1 MEENSNIQEEVKT
14 ELKQE
19 NNQDDE
25 IEILEVEEVKEKKD
39 FSNVLSGIFK
49 NKKIITAAGIVA
61 VVIAAAVT
69 CVVISVNKR
78 GTKQTLA
85 VEETTTQAET
95 VTQEQTT
102 EEPKKL
108 ENLMLEANA
117 DESSITA
124 HFVNESGE
132 AVTGHNFAVRLLS
145 GSIEEN
151 QEKVDKL
158 KNDKKS
164 GTDNLKESTAVQT
177 QENGSQSEDVVAQT
191 GATEY
196 EDDNQDGEVVITDL
210 NEGTYTLVAKAY
222 EGFALPDAAEVSL
235 VKYTVIENILESV
248 VYEDES
254 TIKEDPENGRDDEPE
269 DEPVTPNGSIVITP
283 PSYLD
288 DNNGVVS
295 HIKTQNDSYVY
306 ETKNVSTAIFSDSD
320 IASYEKAACFIENN
334 DEIKEFEGLVKER
347 TTVSVTDGD
356 KSVISTFL
364 VKSDKKQES
373 QTTAEKETQTASDGK
388 LYDVYTLS
396 PVLVKEYGDGWHNIG
411 GNRYYYRG
419 SQRVTGWQNIDGL
432 QYYFDGNGKLSSCTM
447 IDVSTYN
454 GDIDWNAVKAA
465 GVDYAIIRVGYRGYG
480 TARLV
485 QDRRF
490 EQNMRGAINA
500 GIRVGAYIVTQAVNT
515 EEAVEEAS
523 FIVEKCRGY
532 NVTLPLAID
541 VEWAG
546 NSYEEGRANS
556 ISASTRTDVI
566 NAFARTVMNSG
577 YAAMAYANKDWFENK
592 IYSGNLFSSCK
603 IWLAQYRNT
612 EYTYG
617 GRVNMWQYTSRAVIN
632 GANTGMGYCDL
643 NYYLVDKNYKE

>member
-14 ELKQE
+14 EIKQE

-49 NKKIITAAGIVA
+49 NKKILTAAGVVA

-102 EEPKKL
+102 EGPKKL

-132 AVTGHNFAVRLLS
+132 TVTGHNFAVRLLS

-177 QENGSQSEDVVAQT
+177 QKKGSQSEDVVAQT

-283 PSYLD
+283 PSYSD

-295 HIKTQNDSYVY
+295 HIKIQNDSYVY
-306 ETKNVSTAIFSDSD
+306 ETKNVSTALFSDSD

-364 VKSDKKQES
+364 VKSDKKHES
-373 QTTAEKETQTASDGK
+373 QTTAEKETQKASDGK

-617 GRVNMWQYTSRAVIN
+617 GRVNMWQYTSKGRVDGIN
-632 GANTGMGYCDL
+632 GD
-643 NYYLVDKNYKE
+643 VDISAWVY

>member
-14 ELKQE
+14 EIKQG

-222 EGFALPDAAEVSL
+222 AGFALPDAAEVSL

-283 PSYLD
+283 PSYSD

-306 ETKNVSTAIFSDSD
+306 ETKNVSTALFSDSD
-320 IASYEKAACFIENN
+320 IAAYEKAACFIENN

-396 PVLVKEYGDGWHNIG
+396 PVLVKEYGDGWHNIV

-617 GRVNMWQYTSRAVIN
+617 GRVNMWQYTSKGRVDGIN
-632 GANTGMGYCDL
+632 GD
-643 NYYLVDKNYKE
+643 VDISAWVY

>member
-14 ELKQE
+14 EIKQG

-283 PSYLD
+283 PSYSD

-306 ETKNVSTAIFSDSD
+306 ETKNVITALFSDSD

-373 QTTAEKETQTASDGK
+373 QTTAEKESQTASDGK

-419 SQRVTGWQNIDGL
+419 SQRVTGW
-432 QYYFDGNGKLSSCTM
+432 
-447 IDVSTYN
+447 
-454 GDIDWNAVKAA
+454 
-465 GVDYAIIRVGYRGYG
+465 
-480 TARLV
+480 
-485 QDRRF
+485 
-490 EQNMRGAINA
+490 
-500 GIRVGAYIVTQAVNT
+500 
-515 EEAVEEAS
+515 
-523 FIVEKCRGY
+523 
-532 NVTLPLAID
+532 
-541 VEWAG
+541 
-546 NSYEEGRANS
+546 
-556 ISASTRTDVI
+556 
-566 NAFARTVMNSG
+566 
-577 YAAMAYANKDWFENK
+577 
-592 IYSGNLFSSCK
+592 
-603 IWLAQYRNT
+603 
-612 EYTYG
+612 
-617 GRVNMWQYTSRAVIN
+617 
-632 GANTGMGYCDL
+632 
-643 NYYLVDKNYKE
+643 

>member
-1 MEENSNIQEEVKT
+1 M
-14 ELKQE
+14 
-19 NNQDDE
+19 
-25 IEILEVEEVKEKKD
+25 
-39 FSNVLSGIFK
+39 
-49 NKKIITAAGIVA
+49 
-61 VVIAAAVT
+61 
-69 CVVISVNKR
+69 
-78 GTKQTLA
+78 
-85 VEETTTQAET
+85 
-95 VTQEQTT
+95 
-102 EEPKKL
+102 
-108 ENLMLEANA
+108 
-117 DESSITA
+117 
-124 HFVNESGE
+124 
-132 AVTGHNFAVRLLS
+132 
-145 GSIEEN
+145 
-151 QEKVDKL
+151 
-158 KNDKKS
+158 
-164 GTDNLKESTAVQT
+164 
-177 QENGSQSEDVVAQT
+177 
-191 GATEY
+191 
-196 EDDNQDGEVVITDL
+196 
-210 NEGTYTLVAKAY
+210 
-222 EGFALPDAAEVSL
+222 
-235 VKYTVIENILESV
+235 
-248 VYEDES
+248 
-254 TIKEDPENGRDDEPE
+254 
-269 DEPVTPNGSIVITP
+269 
-283 PSYLD
+283 
-288 DNNGVVS
+288 VS

-364 VKSDKKQES
+364 VKSDKKQEL

-396 PVLVKEYGDGWHNIG
+396 PVFVKEYGDGWHNIG

-617 GRVNMWQYTSRAVIN
+617 GRVNMWQYTSKGRVDGIN
-632 GANTGMGYCDL
+632 GD
-643 NYYLVDKNYKE
+643 VDISAWVY

>member
-14 ELKQE
+14 EIKQE

-25 IEILEVEEVKEKKD
+25 IEILEVEEVKEKKN

-102 EEPKKL
+102 EGPKKL

-132 AVTGHNFAVRLLS
+132 TVTGHNFAVRLLS

-283 PSYLD
+283 PSYSD

-480 TARLV
+480 TGRLV

-617 GRVNMWQYTSRAVIN
+617 GRVNMWQYTSKGRVDGIN
-632 GANTGMGYCDL
+632 GD
-643 NYYLVDKNYKE
+643 VDISAWVY

>member
-14 ELKQE
+14 EIKQE

-49 NKKIITAAGIVA
+49 NKKTLMGAGIVA

-117 DESSITA
+117 EESSITA

-283 PSYLD
+283 PSYSD

-364 VKSDKKQES
+364 VKSAKKQES

-577 YAAMAYANKDWFENK
+577 YTAMAYANKDWFENK

-617 GRVNMWQYTSRAVIN
+617 GRVNMWQYTSKGRVDGIN
-632 GANTGMGYCDL
+632 GD
-643 NYYLVDKNYKE
+643 VDISAWVY

>member
-1 MEENSNIQEEVKT
+1 M
-14 ELKQE
+14 
-19 NNQDDE
+19 
-25 IEILEVEEVKEKKD
+25 
-39 FSNVLSGIFK
+39 SGIFK

-164 GTDNLKESTAVQT
+164 GIDNLKESTAVQT
-177 QENGSQSEDVVAQT
+177 QENGSLSEDVVAQT

-269 DEPVTPNGSIVITP
+269 DEPVTPNGSIVITS
-283 PSYLD
+283 PSYSD

-306 ETKNVSTAIFSDSD
+306 ETKNVSTALFSDSD

-617 GRVNMWQYTSRAVIN
+617 GRVNMWQYTSKGRVDGIN
-632 GANTGMGYCDL
+632 GD
-643 NYYLVDKNYKE
+643 VDISAWVY

>member
-14 ELKQE
+14 EIKQE

-25 IEILEVEEVKEKKD
+25 IEILEVEDVKEKKD
-39 FSNVLSGIFK
+39 FSNVLSRIFK

-164 GTDNLKESTAVQT
+164 GIDNLKESTAVQT
-177 QENGSQSEDVVAQT
+177 QKNGSQSEDVVAQT

-283 PSYLD
+283 PSYSD

-306 ETKNVSTAIFSDSD
+306 ETKNVSTALFSDSD

-364 VKSDKKQES
+364 VKSDKKHES
-373 QTTAEKETQTASDGK
+373 QTTAEKETQKASDGK

-617 GRVNMWQYTSRAVIN
+617 GRVNMWQYTSKGRVDGIN
-632 GANTGMGYCDL
+632 GD
-643 NYYLVDKNYKE
+643 VDISAWVY

>member
-1 MEENSNIQEEVKT
+1 M
-14 ELKQE
+14 
-19 NNQDDE
+19 
-25 IEILEVEEVKEKKD
+25 
-39 FSNVLSGIFK
+39 SGIFK
-49 NKKIITAAGIVA
+49 NKKTLTAAGIVA

-117 DESSITA
+117 EESSITA

-283 PSYLD
+283 PSYSD

-490 EQNMRGAINA
+490 EQNMRGTINA

-577 YAAMAYANKDWFENK
+577 YTAMAYANKDWFENK

-617 GRVNMWQYTSRAVIN
+617 GRVNMWQYTSKGRVDGIN
-632 GANTGMGYCDL
+632 GD
-643 NYYLVDKNYKE
+643 VDISAWVY

>member
-14 ELKQE
+14 EIKQG

-164 GTDNLKESTAVQT
+164 GIDNLKESTAVQT
-177 QENGSQSEDVVAQT
+177 QENGSLSEDVVAQT

-222 EGFALPDAAEVSL
+222 EGFALPDAAEVLL

-269 DEPVTPNGSIVITP
+269 DEPVTPNGSIVITS
-283 PSYLD
+283 PSYSD

-306 ETKNVSTAIFSDSD
+306 ETKNVSTALFSDSD

-373 QTTAEKETQTASDGK
+373 QTTAEKESQTASDGK

-577 YAAMAYANKDWFENK
+577 YTAMAYANKDWFENK

-617 GRVNMWQYTSRAVIN
+617 GRVNMWQYTSKGRVDGIN
-632 GANTGMGYCDL
+632 GD
-643 NYYLVDKNYKE
+643 VDISAWVY

>member
-14 ELKQE
+14 EIKQE

-49 NKKIITAAGIVA
+49 NKKMLTAAGIVA

-222 EGFALPDAAEVSL
+222 AGFALPDAAEVSL

-306 ETKNVSTAIFSDSD
+306 ETKNVSTALFSDSD
-320 IASYEKAACFIENN
+320 IAAYEKAACFIENN

-454 GDIDWNAVKAA
+454 VDIDWNAVKAA

-617 GRVNMWQYTSRAVIN
+617 GRVNMWQYTSKGRVDGIN
-632 GANTGMGYCDL
+632 GD
-643 NYYLVDKNYKE
+643 VDISAWVY

>member
-14 ELKQE
+14 EIKQG

-108 ENLMLEANA
+108 ENLMLANA

-132 AVTGHNFAVRLLS
+132 AVTGHNFAVCLLS

-283 PSYLD
+283 PSYSD

-617 GRVNMWQYTSRAVIN
+617 GRVNMWQYTSKGRVDGIN
-632 GANTGMGYCDL
+632 GD
-643 NYYLVDKNYKE
+643 VDISAWVY

>member
-14 ELKQE
+14 EIKQE

-49 NKKIITAAGIVA
+49 NKKTLTAAGIVA

-102 EEPKKL
+102 EESKKL

-117 DESSITA
+117 EESSITA

-283 PSYLD
+283 PSYSD

-577 YAAMAYANKDWFENK
+577 YTAMAYANKDWFENK

-617 GRVNMWQYTSRAVIN
+617 GRVNMWQYTSKGRVDGIN
-632 GANTGMGYCDL
+632 GD
-643 NYYLVDKNYKE
+643 VDISAWVY

>member
-14 ELKQE
+14 EIKQE

-177 QENGSQSEDVVAQT
+177 QKNGSQSEDVVAQT

-283 PSYLD
+283 PSYSD

-364 VKSDKKQES
+364 VKSDKKQEL
-373 QTTAEKETQTASDGK
+373 QITTEKETQTASDGK

-485 QDRRF
+485 QDRRV
-490 EQNMRGAINA
+490 EQTMRGAINA

-617 GRVNMWQYTSRAVIN
+617 GRVNMWQYTSKGRVDGIN
-632 GANTGMGYCDL
+632 GD
-643 NYYLVDKNYKE
+643 VDISAWVY

>member
-14 ELKQE
+14 EIKQG

-49 NKKIITAAGIVA
+49 NKKILAGAGIVA

-164 GTDNLKESTAVQT
+164 GTYNLKESMAVQT

-306 ETKNVSTAIFSDSD
+306 ETKNVSTALFSDSD

-617 GRVNMWQYTSRAVIN
+617 GRVNMWQYTSKGRVDGIN
-632 GANTGMGYCDL
+632 GD
-643 NYYLVDKNYKE
+643 VDISAWVY

>member
-14 ELKQE
+14 EIKQE

-25 IEILEVEEVKEKKD
+25 IEILEVEEVKEKKK

-49 NKKIITAAGIVA
+49 NKKMLTAAGIVA

-85 VEETTTQAET
+85 VEETTTQDET

-177 QENGSQSEDVVAQT
+177 QENGSLSEDVVAQT

-210 NEGTYTLVAKAY
+210 NEGTYTLVAKSY

-283 PSYLD
+283 PSYSD

-320 IASYEKAACFIENN
+320 IATYEKAACFIENN

-364 VKSDKKQES
+364 VKIDKKQES

-419 SQRVTGWQNIDGL
+419 SQHVTGWQNIDGL

-454 GDIDWNAVKAA
+454 GDIDWNAVKEA

-577 YAAMAYANKDWFENK
+577 YAAMVYANKDWFENK

-617 GRVNMWQYTSRAVIN
+617 GRVNMWQYTSKGRVDGIN
-632 GANTGMGYCDL
+632 GD
-643 NYYLVDKNYKE
+643 VDISAWVY

>member
-14 ELKQE
+14 EIKQE

-49 NKKIITAAGIVA
+49 NKKMLTAAGIVA

-132 AVTGHNFAVRLLS
+132 TVTGHNFAVRLLS

-283 PSYLD
+283 PSYSD

-306 ETKNVSTAIFSDSD
+306 ETKNVITALFSDSD

-373 QTTAEKETQTASDGK
+373 QTTAEKESQTASDGK

-617 GRVNMWQYTSRAVIN
+617 GRVNMWQYTSKGRVDGIN
-632 GANTGMGYCDL
+632 GD
-643 NYYLVDKNYKE
+643 VDISAWVY

>member
-14 ELKQE
+14 EIKQE

-49 NKKIITAAGIVA
+49 NKKILTAAGIVA
-61 VVIAAAVT
+61 VVIATAVT

-117 DESSITA
+117 EESSITA

-283 PSYLD
+283 PSYSD

-546 NSYEEGRANS
+546 NSYEEVRANS

-577 YAAMAYANKDWFENK
+577 YTAMAYANKDWFENK

-617 GRVNMWQYTSRAVIN
+617 GRVNMWQYTSKGRVDGIN
-632 GANTGMGYCDL
+632 GD
-643 NYYLVDKNYKE
+643 VDISAWVY

>member
-14 ELKQE
+14 EIKQG

-164 GTDNLKESTAVQT
+164 GIDNLKESTAVQT

-222 EGFALPDAAEVSL
+222 EGFALPDAAEVLL

-269 DEPVTPNGSIVITP
+269 DEPVTPNGSIVITS
-283 PSYLD
+283 PSYSD

-306 ETKNVSTAIFSDSD
+306 ETKNVSTALFSDSD

-617 GRVNMWQYTSRAVIN
+617 GRVNMWQYTSKGRVDGIN
-632 GANTGMGYCDL
+632 GD
-643 NYYLVDKNYKE
+643 VDISAWVY

>member
-14 ELKQE
+14 EIKQE

-39 FSNVLSGIFK
+39 FSNVLFGIFK
-49 NKKIITAAGIVA
+49 NKKMLTVAGIVA

-283 PSYLD
+283 PSYSD

-306 ETKNVSTAIFSDSD
+306 ETKNVSTALFSDSD

-617 GRVNMWQYTSRAVIN
+617 GRVNMWQYTSKGRVDGIN
-632 GANTGMGYCDL
+632 GD
-643 NYYLVDKNYKE
+643 VDISAWVY

>member
-14 ELKQE
+14 EIKQG

-49 NKKIITAAGIVA
+49 NKKILTAAGIVA

-177 QENGSQSEDVVAQT
+177 QENGSLSEDVVAQT

-295 HIKTQNDSYVY
+295 HIKTQNDLYVY
-306 ETKNVSTAIFSDSD
+306 ETKNVSTALFSDSD

-617 GRVNMWQYTSRAVIN
+617 GRVNMWQYTSKGRVDGIN
-632 GANTGMGYCDL
+632 GD
-643 NYYLVDKNYKE
+643 VDISAWVY

>member
-14 ELKQE
+14 EIKQE

-222 EGFALPDAAEVSL
+222 AGFALPDAAEVSL

-306 ETKNVSTAIFSDSD
+306 ETKNVSTALFSDSD
-320 IASYEKAACFIENN
+320 IAAYEKAACFIENN

-411 GNRYYYRG
+411 GNRYYYGG

-617 GRVNMWQYTSRAVIN
+617 GRVNMWQYTSKGRVDGIN
-632 GANTGMGYCDL
+632 GD
-643 NYYLVDKNYKE
+643 VDISAWVY

>member
-14 ELKQE
+14 EIKQE

-25 IEILEVEEVKEKKD
+25 IEILEVEEVKEKKN

-102 EEPKKL
+102 EELKKL

-283 PSYLD
+283 PSYSD

-447 IDVSTYN
+447 IDVSKHN

-485 QDRRF
+485 QDACF
-490 EQNMRGAINA
+490 DQNMRGAINA

-541 VEWAG
+541 VEWTT
-546 NSYEEGRANS
+546 NRDGRADY
-556 ISASTRTDVI
+556 ISVSTRTDVI

-617 GRVNMWQYTSRAVIN
+617 GRVNMWQYTSKGRVDGIN
-632 GANTGMGYCDL
+632 GD
-643 NYYLVDKNYKE
+643 VDISAWVY

>member
-14 ELKQE
+14 EIKQE

-49 NKKIITAAGIVA
+49 NKKILTAAGIVA
-61 VVIAAAVT
+61 VVIATAVT

-117 DESSITA
+117 EESSITA

-283 PSYLD
+283 PSYSD

-532 NVTLPLAID
+532 NVTLPLTID

-577 YAAMAYANKDWFENK
+577 YTAMAYANKDWFENK

-617 GRVNMWQYTSRAVIN
+617 GRVNMWQYTSKGRVDGIN
-632 GANTGMGYCDL
+632 GD
-643 NYYLVDKNYKE
+643 VDISAWVY

>member
-14 ELKQE
+14 EIKQG

-283 PSYLD
+283 PSYSD

-306 ETKNVSTAIFSDSD
+306 ETKNVITALFSDSD

-373 QTTAEKETQTASDGK
+373 QTTAEKESQTASDGK

-577 YAAMAYANKDWFENK
+577 YTAMAYANKDWFENK

-617 GRVNMWQYTSRAVIN
+617 GRVNMWQYTSKGRVDGIN
-632 GANTGMGYCDL
+632 GD
-643 NYYLVDKNYKE
+643 VDISAWVY

>member
-1 MEENSNIQEEVKT
+1 MHHT
-14 ELKQE
+14 
-19 NNQDDE
+19 
-25 IEILEVEEVKEKKD
+25 
-39 FSNVLSGIFK
+39 
-49 NKKIITAAGIVA
+49 
-61 VVIAAAVT
+61 
-69 CVVISVNKR
+69 KR
-78 GTKQTLA
+78 Q
-85 VEETTTQAET
+85 
-95 VTQEQTT
+95 
-102 EEPKKL
+102 
-108 ENLMLEANA
+108 
-117 DESSITA
+117 
-124 HFVNESGE
+124 
-132 AVTGHNFAVRLLS
+132 
-145 GSIEEN
+145 
-151 QEKVDKL
+151 
-158 KNDKKS
+158 
-164 GTDNLKESTAVQT
+164 
-177 QENGSQSEDVVAQT
+177 
-191 GATEY
+191 
-196 EDDNQDGEVVITDL
+196 
-210 NEGTYTLVAKAY
+210 
-222 EGFALPDAAEVSL
+222 
-235 VKYTVIENILESV
+235 
-248 VYEDES
+248 
-254 TIKEDPENGRDDEPE
+254 
-269 DEPVTPNGSIVITP
+269 
-283 PSYLD
+283 
-288 DNNGVVS
+288 
-295 HIKTQNDSYVY
+295 
-306 ETKNVSTAIFSDSD
+306 
-320 IASYEKAACFIENN
+320 KAACFIENN

-364 VKSDKKQES
+364 VKSDKKRES

-447 IDVSTYN
+447 IDVSKYN

-480 TARLV
+480 TGRLV
-485 QDRRF
+485 QDVCF
-490 EQNMRGAINA
+490 DQNMRGAINA

-541 VEWAG
+541 VEWTT
-546 NSYEEGRANS
+546 NRDGRADY

-577 YAAMAYANKDWFENK
+577 YTAMAYANKDWFENK

-617 GRVNMWQYTSRAVIN
+617 GRVNMWQYTSKGRVDGIN
-632 GANTGMGYCDL
+632 RD
-643 NYYLVDKNYKE
+643 VDISAWVY

>member
-14 ELKQE
+14 EIKQE

-49 NKKIITAAGIVA
+49 NKKMLTAAGIVA

-132 AVTGHNFAVRLLS
+132 TVTGHNFAVRLLS

-269 DEPVTPNGSIVITP
+269 TPNGSIVITP
-283 PSYLD
+283 PSYSD

-306 ETKNVSTAIFSDSD
+306 ETKNVITALFSDSD

-373 QTTAEKETQTASDGK
+373 QTTAEKESQTASDGK

-577 YAAMAYANKDWFENK
+577 YTAMAYANKDWFENK

-603 IWLAQYRNT
+603 IWLGQYRNT

-617 GRVNMWQYTSRAVIN
+617 GRVNMWQYTSKGRVDGIN
-632 GANTGMGYCDL
+632 GD
-643 NYYLVDKNYKE
+643 VDISAWVY

>member
-14 ELKQE
+14 EIKQE

-39 FSNVLSGIFK
+39 FSNVLSGVFK
-49 NKKIITAAGIVA
+49 NKKTLTAAGIV

-117 DESSITA
+117 EESSITA

-364 VKSDKKQES
+364 VKSDKKRES

-577 YAAMAYANKDWFENK
+577 YTAMAYANKDWFENK

-617 GRVNMWQYTSRAVIN
+617 GRVNMWQYTSKGRVDGIN
-632 GANTGMGYCDL
+632 GD
-643 NYYLVDKNYKE
+643 VDISAWVY

>member
-14 ELKQE
+14 EIKQE

-49 NKKIITAAGIVA
+49 NKKILTAAGIVA

-124 HFVNESGE
+124 HFVNKSGE
-132 AVTGHNFAVRLLS
+132 TVTGHNFAVRLLS

-164 GTDNLKESTAVQT
+164 GIDNLKESTAVQT
-177 QENGSQSEDVVAQT
+177 QENGSLSEDVVAQT

-254 TIKEDPENGRDDEPE
+254 TIQEDPENGRDDEPE

-283 PSYLD
+283 PSYSD

-396 PVLVKEYGDGWHNIG
+396 PILVKEYGDGWHNIG

-432 QYYFDGNGKLSSCTM
+432 QYYFDGNGKISSCTM

-617 GRVNMWQYTSRAVIN
+617 GRVNMWQYTSKGRVDGIN
-632 GANTGMGYCDL
+632 GD
-643 NYYLVDKNYKE
+643 VDISAWIY

>member
-14 ELKQE
+14 EIKQE
-19 NNQDDE
+19 NNQDGE

-49 NKKIITAAGIVA
+49 NKKTLTAAGIVA

-78 GTKQTLA
+78 GTKQTLS

-117 DESSITA
+117 EESSITA

-283 PSYLD
+283 PSYSD

-577 YAAMAYANKDWFENK
+577 YTAMAYANKDWFENK

-617 GRVNMWQYTSRAVIN
+617 GRVNMWQYTSKGRVDGIN
-632 GANTGMGYCDL
+632 GD
-643 NYYLVDKNYKE
+643 VDISAWVY

>member
-14 ELKQE
+14 EIKQE

-49 NKKIITAAGIVA
+49 NKKVITAAGIVA

-177 QENGSQSEDVVAQT
+177 QENGNLSEDVVAQT

-411 GNRYYYRG
+411 GNRYYYMG

-447 IDVSTYN
+447 IDVSKHN

-485 QDRRF
+485 QDACF
-490 EQNMRGAINA
+490 DQNMRGAINA

-541 VEWAG
+541 VEWTT
-546 NSYEEGRANS
+546 NRDGRADY
-556 ISASTRTDVI
+556 ISVSTRTDVI

-617 GRVNMWQYTSRAVIN
+617 GRVNMWQYTSKGRVDGIN
-632 GANTGMGYCDL
+632 GD
-643 NYYLVDKNYKE
+643 VDISAWVY

>member
-14 ELKQE
+14 EIKQG

-177 QENGSQSEDVVAQT
+177 QKNGSQSEDVVAQT

-283 PSYLD
+283 PSYSD

-306 ETKNVSTAIFSDSD
+306 ETKNVSTALFSDSD

-364 VKSDKKQES
+364 VKSDKKHES
-373 QTTAEKETQTASDGK
+373 QTTAEKETQKASDGK

-617 GRVNMWQYTSRAVIN
+617 GRVNMWQYTSKGRVDGIN
-632 GANTGMGYCDL
+632 GD
-643 NYYLVDKNYKE
+643 VDISAWVY

>member
-14 ELKQE
+14 EIKQE

-49 NKKIITAAGIVA
+49 NKKILTAAGIVA

-95 VTQEQTT
+95 VTHEQTT

-254 TIKEDPENGRDDEPE
+254 TIKENPENGRDDEPE

-283 PSYLD
+283 PSYSD

-465 GVDYAIIRVGYRGYG
+465 GVDCAIIRVGYRGYG

-577 YAAMAYANKDWFENK
+577 YTAMAYANKDWFENK

-617 GRVNMWQYTSRAVIN
+617 GRVNMWQYTSKGRVDGIN
-632 GANTGMGYCDL
+632 GD
-643 NYYLVDKNYKE
+643 VDISAWVY

>member
-14 ELKQE
+14 EIKQE

-49 NKKIITAAGIVA
+49 NKKMLTAAGIVA

-222 EGFALPDAAEVSL
+222 AGFALPDAAEVSL

-254 TIKEDPENGRDDEPE
+254 TIREDPENGRDDEPE

-306 ETKNVSTAIFSDSD
+306 ETKNVSTALFSDSD
-320 IASYEKAACFIENN
+320 IAAYEKTACFIENN

-432 QYYFDGNGKLSSCTM
+432 QYFFDGNGKLSSCTM

-617 GRVNMWQYTSRAVIN
+617 GRVNMWQYTSKGRVDGIN
-632 GANTGMGYCDL
+632 GD
-643 NYYLVDKNYKE
+643 VDISAWVY

>member
-14 ELKQE
+14 EIKQE

-25 IEILEVEEVKEKKD
+25 IEILEVEEVKEKKK

-49 NKKIITAAGIVA
+49 NKKMLTAAGIVA

-177 QENGSQSEDVVAQT
+177 QENGSLSEDVVAQT

-283 PSYLD
+283 PSYSD

-556 ISASTRTDVI
+556 ISVSTRTDVI

-617 GRVNMWQYTSRAVIN
+617 GRVNMWQYTSKGRVDGIN
-632 GANTGMGYCDL
+632 GD
-643 NYYLVDKNYKE
+643 VDISAWVY

>member
-14 ELKQE
+14 EIKQE

-39 FSNVLSGIFK
+39 FSNVLSGVFK
-49 NKKIITAAGIVA
+49 NKKTLTAAGIVA

-117 DESSITA
+117 EESSITA

-295 HIKTQNDSYVY
+295 HIKTQNDLYVY

-364 VKSDKKQES
+364 VKSDKKRES

-577 YAAMAYANKDWFENK
+577 YTAMAYANKDWFENK

-617 GRVNMWQYTSRAVIN
+617 GRVNMWQYTSKGRVDGIN
-632 GANTGMGYCDL
+632 GD
-643 NYYLVDKNYKE
+643 VDISAWVY

>member
-14 ELKQE
+14 EIKQG

-177 QENGSQSEDVVAQT
+177 QENGSLSEDVVAQT

-283 PSYLD
+283 PSYSD

-306 ETKNVSTAIFSDSD
+306 ETKNVITALFSDSD

-373 QTTAEKETQTASDGK
+373 QTTAEKESQTASDGK

-617 GRVNMWQYTSRAVIN
+617 GRVNMWQYTSKGRVDGIN
-632 GANTGMGYCDL
+632 GD
-643 NYYLVDKNYKE
+643 VDISAWVY

>member
-14 ELKQE
+14 EIKQE

-25 IEILEVEEVKEKKD
+25 IEILEIEEVKEKKD

-102 EEPKKL
+102 EESKKL

-254 TIKEDPENGRDDEPE
+254 TIQEDPENGRDDEPE

-373 QTTAEKETQTASDGK
+373 QITTEKETQKASDGK

-617 GRVNMWQYTSRAVIN
+617 GRVNMWQYTSKGRVDGIN
-632 GANTGMGYCDL
+632 GD
-643 NYYLVDKNYKE
+643 VDISAWVY

>member
-14 ELKQE
+14 EIKQE

-49 NKKIITAAGIVA
+49 NKKTLTAAGIVA

-117 DESSITA
+117 EESSITA

-283 PSYLD
+283 PSYSD

-306 ETKNVSTAIFSDSD
+306 ETKNVSTAIFFDSD

-577 YAAMAYANKDWFENK
+577 YTAMAYANKDWFENK

-617 GRVNMWQYTSRAVIN
+617 GRVNMWQYTSKGRVDGIN
-632 GANTGMGYCDL
+632 GD
-643 NYYLVDKNYKE
+643 VDISAWVY